1 MILVLKQINK
11 TLFKQNSI
19 CLVMFASEL
28 IKFHVINDA
37 TSVQNVNYNKIR
49 LKWNKIIKNVK
60 FFAKIILK
68 IIKYGLSFHQI
79 TFQTFY
85 YKIDEKTGTGSL

>member
-37 TSVQNVNYNKIR
+37 TSVQIVNYNK
-49 LKWNKIIKNVK
+49 K
-60 FFAKIILK
+60 
-68 IIKYGLSFHQI
+68 
-79 TFQTFY
+79 
-85 YKIDEKTGTGSL
+85 D